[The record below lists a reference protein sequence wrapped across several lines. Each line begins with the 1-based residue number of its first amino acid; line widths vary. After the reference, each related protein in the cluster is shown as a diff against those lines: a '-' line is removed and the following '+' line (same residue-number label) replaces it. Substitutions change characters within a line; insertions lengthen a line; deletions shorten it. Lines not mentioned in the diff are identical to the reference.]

1 MKKIISLIIG
11 IFLLIPINQAQIKKI
26 KVKFVDLG
34 IETPIRID
42 KNEFE
47 SYFFKE
53 MDSTFV
59 ISHRK
64 INELRKL
71 IFRLK
76 SADMNLYSQP
86 DVRIKIIMFGSNR
99 ISDTICVG
107 QFVAEKG
114 NHFFIASPSFM
125 KIIKKTCKK

>member
-114 NHFFIASPSFM
+114 SHFFIASPSFM